1 MDLNF
6 INDYYISYRKEYA
19 KQDKNGYKTIK
30 RTLTDKNIQDHLKG
44 RYAIAI
50 KVNKASKFLGL
61 DLDTKDIGALETVY
75 EALLSYFKPE
85 NILITDSGSKGYHID
100 LFFNEL
106 MNILELKKLYNV
118 ILEDTGISSNILE
131 ARGHNNQAYKLPFGI
146 HQKTGNKCNV
156 VNHFGIKSV
165 FKKPEKIDP
174 EYIQEIIKINYVTKI
189 KEYQGSNKTQIKTA
203 EQKLQELENA
213 YKYGIT
219 AQKQRHKKTYNVVMY
234 LKNILNYSQSETFQT
249 AKEWINNE
257 LKRHKQYINSD
268 YQTIEQELKATV
280 KSVYKND
287 SKIVTYRNNIQLT
300 TKDLKEIT
308 SVENENKQRIYFVL
322 YFYAKSFQA
331 TTKNNKGSFY
341 CSYKDIQKLSG
352 IKYNKTIKK
361 YIDQLVKENKITI
374 LYRERHQSTIY
385 RINNLQSTSKDD
397 FILSVQRNK
406 NNRFKDYFKLLIL
419 SYKKT
424 LTHSKSKTVKTKP

>member
-61 DLDTKDIGALETVY
+61 DLDTKDLEALETVY

-146 HQKTGNKCNV
+146 HQKTGKRCNV
-156 VNHFGIKSV
+156 VNHFGVSKE
-165 FKKPEKIDP
+165 FTKPQKIDSS
-174 EYIQEIIKINYVTKI
+174 YLLEINKINYSNNLENNKVKKI
-189 KEYQGSNKTQIKTA
+189 KIEKA
-203 EQKLQELENA
+203 EQKYKELENA

-234 LKNILNYSQSETFQT
+234 FKNILNYNQSENYQAT
-249 AKEWINNE
+249 KKWIQNE
-257 LKRHKQYINSD
+257 LKRHKKYISSN
-268 YQTIEQELKATV
+268 YETIEQELKATV
-280 KSVYKND
+280 KSIYKND

-331 TTKNNKGSFY
+331 TTAENKGSFY

-424 LTHSKSKTVKTKP
+424 LTHSKSKTVKTKS